1 MMLVL
6 FAFVAL
12 LQAESPAVAVDT
24 PPGQSR
30 FEKVQTPQVV
40 QPVGSRV
47 YRRQTPVT
55 ASEQDAAWTMHRLA
69 ECLVRTRRRQM
80 VALLQTRLNSPEQMD
95 IVEDAIGWKTRCLQA
110 RTMAIDNVLLRGAV
124 AEALYRQELRGRDVE
139 PLERAPAAA
148 RGDPARHLAPAMETF
163 GRCML
168 NRHPETSSALI
179 GTRPGSRQERE
190 ALEGIQQVMNEC
202 LTLDTE
208 RARHPLMMRGAIAE
222 AFYLRRKGLLP
233 TTASTAEGSAS
244 NAAGETDPSSSV
256 TH

>member
-1 MMLVL
+1 MLVL
-6 FAFVAL
+6 FAFLAWV
-12 LQAESPAVAVDT
+12 QTEPPAAAVET
-24 PPGQSR
+24 PPGHSR
-30 FEKVQTPQVV
+30 FEKVETPEVV
-40 QPVGSRV
+40 QPAGSRV

-55 ASEQDAAWTMHRLA
+55 ASERDAAWTMHRLA

-80 VALLQTRLNSPEQMD
+80 VELLQTRLNSPEQMD

-148 RGDPARHLAPAMETF
+148 RGDPARHLGPAMETF

-168 NRHPETSSALI
+168 NRHPDTSSALI

-190 ALEGIQQVMNEC
+190 ALQGIEQVMNEC

-208 RARHPLMMRGAIAE
+208 RARHLLMMRGAIAE

-233 TTASTAEGSAS
+233 TTASTAQGTAS
-244 NAAGETDPSSSV
+244 NEAGEADSPPRV